1 MVDLRV
7 TFWRR
12 GGYSCGP
19 MAAGIWLG
27 DAARWNVQRV
37 RPVSPRRPGRWVS
50 RRQRWV
56 SWRGFGYRARTG
68 TSRRFHAG
76 VAGRPNGVLST
87 ADALFNATGLNWT
100 MLSGQGKN
108 DPNDEE
114 GWTLLPNGRIL
125 TVDTWLTLRPR
136 CSLRV
141 PA

>member
-1 MVDLRV
+1 
-7 TFWRR
+7 
-12 GGYSCGP
+12 
-19 MAAGIWLG
+19 
-27 DAARWNVQRV
+27 
-37 RPVSPRRPGRWVS
+37 
-50 RRQRWV
+50 
-56 SWRGFGYRARTG
+56 
-68 TSRRFHAG
+68 

-100 MLSGQGKN
+100 NLSGKGKN